1 MIRQIGL
8 HLRPPKNRP
17 SIVIPQLPHISHSA
31 MASTE
36 ISAAGLG
43 FVLFLPLR
51 FNCFL
56 SFRPLLNFAGVLL
69 TSLDVPSPCAKA
81 ISTSCIVT
89 KPLSTASFCSR
100 RQFFKILRLRFPE
113 TEWGWALIL
122 SFLVNGSPCIALL
135 LSAICALLLSVFS
148 KFSLYRYPSLGRQN
162 RERRGGERKV
172 RCLSDLKKDLNL
184 NGSRNSSTLSLLL
197 VA

>member
-43 FVLFLPLR
+43 FVLFLPMNWEAKEQWSQNYTTSKYENKNWPQSERSLGVSNINFDCQTDLPLR

-69 TSLDVPSPCAKA
+69 TSLDVPSPEKLTC
-81 ISTSCIVT
+81 ISFIIIS
-89 KPLSTASFCSR
+89 
-100 RQFFKILRLRFPE
+100 
-113 TEWGWALIL
+113 
-122 SFLVNGSPCIALL
+122 
-135 LSAICALLLSVFS
+135 
-148 KFSLYRYPSLGRQN
+148 
-162 RERRGGERKV
+162 
-172 RCLSDLKKDLNL
+172 
-184 NGSRNSSTLSLLL
+184 
-197 VA
+197 